1 MKLPSSNG
9 YVKHKAII
17 CLDLGLIPMVSI
29 MQIFQTSP
37 HYNKTSKIKK
47 ILYISSSLD
56 KGYLTC
62 ICNDPPK
69 GRYTTILQHI
79 TPGTISTFMCQCDP

>member
-17 CLDLGLIPMVSI
+17 YLDLGLIPMVSI

-47 ILYISSSLD
+47 NTLYL
-56 KGYLTC
+56 KQFG
-62 ICNDPPK
+62 
-69 GRYTTILQHI
+69 
-79 TPGTISTFMCQCDP
+79 